1 MKISIIGCG
10 NIGRTIIKAIADGVF
25 DCEISGIF
33 DVSREGFNQ
42 LPGNVRKKLNLNS
55 KFAQDFNEFLS
66 FDSELVIEAAS
77 QKAVREY
84 ALPVLS
90 SNKSLMV
97 MSVGALVDEELFENM
112 KNVAGKNKNK
122 IYIPSGA
129 IAGLDGVKAAKI
141 AGLKKAELVT
151 RKPPES
157 LGIESNCKKVLY
169 EGPAGTAVKLFPKNV
184 NVAAALSLTA
194 LGFEKTTVKIIADPG
209 VENNIHEIH
218 IKGKFGKIKT
228 VVENVPSPD
237 NPRTSYLASLS
248 AIAMLKRITESV
260 QIGT

>member
-237 NPRTSYLASLS
+237 ISR
-248 AIAMLKRITESV
+248 
-260 QIGT
+260 